1 MVSILNTSNAK
12 NRDQAFNIIIKQM
25 TNSLLYVPLAYK
37 LEESGC
43 SCCRSESFDLI
54 CKVGNEYKILS
65 YDGYIKHTNDCARIR
80 CSCDAPFRWNHI
92 NPKEQ
97 KYEDFVSIS
106 ETFTSIKDDTWYDD
120 FKYFFEQQQENNN
133 IYEYN
138 ENEETDISKKNYAF
152 YFK

>member
-1 MVSILNTSNAK
+1 MINILNTSNAK
-12 NRDQAFNIIIKQM
+12 TRDQALNIIIKQM
-25 TNSLLYVPLAYK
+25 TNSLLYIPLAYK

-43 SCCRSESFDLI
+43 SCCRSEYFDLI
-54 CKVGNEYKILS
+54 CKVRNEYKILC

-80 CSCDAPFRWNHI
+80 CSCDKPFMWNNI
-92 NPKEQ
+92 NSKEQ

-133 IYEYN
+133 IYKYN
-138 ENEETDISKKNYAF
+138 EDEETDIPKKNYAF
-152 YFK
+152 YFS